1 MYDVV
6 IIGCG
11 VVGAATAYELARYKL
26 RVAVLEAA
34 ADIAAGTPRPTAPS
48 STRATTPSRAP

>member
-11 VVGAATAYELARYKL
+11 VVGASTAYELARYKL

-34 ADIAAGTPRPTAPS
+34 ADIAAGTT
-48 STRATTPSRAP
+48 